1 MKDNR
6 RVDSSIIILS
16 LIFLILI
23 GLAVFILFSMKID
36 DYQEMVNNNRLISVA
51 LIVEDDERPVVTE
64 LFYYHPETRKG
75 ALLNLPEDTGAII
88 KSLNRVDRID
98 AVYDSE
104 NVPEYLKQVAV
115 LTGIDSDFHIVISTD
130 ELVRI
135 VDYLEGVE
143 IFLSN
148 PVDIQTESGFV
159 LLPSGSVTL
168 DGDKALEYLQ
178 YEKDGE
184 SVSDRIRREH
194 ELVMG
199 ILRKIN
205 HMYSPVFAENM
216 MTYLFPGL
224 VTDMDQK
231 SFDSFLSELSSLEVD
246 RMVFQ
251 EVLGTRRRV
260 DNQILLF
267 PHYDGKLLKETVK
280 QMEDSLSDFDV
291 LKDEKLVVSLEI
303 QNGTARNGL
312 AGRTAEIFKSYGYQI
327 SSIKNAD
334 STRYEDTVILD
345 KKGDPAAV
353 QRVAN
358 LIKCTKIHTEVDRNR
373 DETVDI
379 IVILGKDFDGRYVKQ

>member
-1 MKDNR
+1 MKETR
-6 RVDSSIIILS
+6 RIDFSLVLLL

-23 GLAVFILFSMKID
+23 GLGVFVLFSMKID
-36 DYQEMVNNNRLISVA
+36 DYKEMVNDNRLISIA
-51 LIVEDDERPVVTE
+51 LIIEEDERPLVTE
-64 LFYYHPETRKG
+64 LFYYHPQTRKG
-75 ALLNLPEDTGAII
+75 ALLNLPENTGSII
-88 KSLNRVDRID
+88 RSLNRVDRID
-98 AVYDSE
+98 VVYDTDQRS
-104 NVPEYLKQVAV
+104 EYLRQVAT
-115 LTGIDSDFHIVISTD
+115 LTGIESDFHLVLST
-130 ELVRI
+130 EQLRRL

-148 PVDIQTESGFV
+148 PVDLETPSGRI

-168 DGDKALEYLQ
+168 DGDKALEYLGYQ
-178 YEKDGE
+178 VEGE

-194 ELVMG
+194 ELVLG

-205 HMYSPVFAENM
+205 QLYSPAFADNL
-216 MTYLFPGL
+216 MTYLYPDFK
-224 VTDMDQK
+224 TDMDEK
-231 SFDSFLSELSSLEVD
+231 SFLSFLSELSSLEVD

-260 DNQILLF
+260 DDQILLF

-291 LKDEKLVVSLEI
+291 LKDEQLVVSLEI
-303 QNGTARNGL
+303 QNGTNRSGL

-327 SSIKNAD
+327 ASVKNAD
-334 STRYEDTVILD
+334 SNKYESTVILD

-358 LIKCTKIHTEVDRNR
+358 LIKCTRIHTEVDRNR

-379 IVILGKDFDGRYVKQ
+379 IVILGKDFDGRYVK

>member
-6 RVDSSIIILS
+6 RIDPSLVILS
-16 LIFLILI
+16 LIFLILV
-23 GLAVFILFSMKID
+23 GLGTYILFSMKID
-36 DYQEMVNNNRLISVA
+36 DYREMVNDNKLISIA
-51 LIVEDDERPVVTE
+51 LIIEDEGMPVVTE

-88 KSLNRVDRID
+88 KSLNRVDRVD
-98 AVYDSE
+98 VVYQAQEPSD
-104 NVPEYLKQVAV
+104 YLEQVAA
-115 LTGIDSDFHIVISTD
+115 LTGIDSDFYVIISAGT
-130 ELVRI
+130 LVHL
-135 VDYLEGVE
+135 VDFLEGVE

-148 PVDIQTESGFV
+148 PVDIQEEGKLI

-168 DGDKALEYLQ
+168 DGDKALDYLK
-178 YEKDGE
+178 YEQEGE
-184 SVSDRIRREH
+184 SVGDRIRREH

-199 ILRKIN
+199 ILRKTN
-205 HMYSPVFAENM
+205 QLYSPVMAENLM
-216 MTYLFPGL
+216 MYLLPGIR
-224 VTDMDQK
+224 TDMDQK
-231 SFDSFLSELSSLEVD
+231 SFGSFLSELSSLEVD

-251 EVLGTRRRV
+251 EVLGTRRKV

-280 QMEDSLSDFDV
+280 QMEDSLSDFDI
-291 LKDEKLVVSLEI
+291 LKDEKLIVSLEI
-303 QNGTARNGL
+303 QNGTTRNGL

-334 STRYEDTVILD
+334 STKYENTVILD
-345 KKGDPAAV
+345 KKGDPSSV

-379 IVILGKDFDGRYVKQ
+379 IVILGKDFDGRYVK

>member
-1 MKDNR
+1 MKENR
-6 RVDSSIIILS
+6 RIDLS
-16 LIFLILI
+16 LVLLLLIFLILI
-23 GLAVFILFSMKID
+23 GLGIFVLFSMKID
-36 DYQEMVNNNRLISVA
+36 DYKEMVNDNRLISIA
-51 LIVEDDERPVVTE
+51 LIIEEDERPLVTE
-64 LFYYHPETRKG
+64 LFYYHPQTRKG
-75 ALLNLPEDTGAII
+75 ALLNLPENTGSII

-98 AVYDSE
+98 VVYDSAE
-104 NVPEYLKQVAV
+104 RNEYLRQVAF
-115 LTGIDSDFHIVISTD
+115 LTGIESDFHLVLSTQQ
-130 ELVRI
+130 LRRL

-148 PVDIQTESGFV
+148 PVDLERESDRIM
-159 LLPSGSVTL
+159 LPSGSVTL
-168 DGDKALEYLQ
+168 DGDKALEYLEYQ
-178 YEKDGE
+178 VEGE

-194 ELVMG
+194 ELVLG

-205 HMYSPVFAENM
+205 QLYSPAFAGNL
-216 MTYLFPGL
+216 MTFLYPDFK
-224 VTDMDQK
+224 TDMDEN
-231 SFDSFLSELSSLEVD
+231 SFLSFLSELSSLEVD

-291 LKDEKLVVSLEI
+291 LKDEQLVVSLEI
-303 QNGTARNGL
+303 QNGTNRSGL

-327 SSIKNAD
+327 ASVKNAD
-334 STRYEDTVILD
+334 SNKYESTVILD

-358 LIKCTKIHTEVDRNR
+358 LIKCTRIHTEVDRNR

-379 IVILGKDFDGRYVKQ
+379 IVILGKDFDGRYVK

>member
-1 MKDNR
+1 MKENR
-6 RVDSSIIILS
+6 RFDLSLIIL
-16 LIFLILI
+16 LMIFLILI
-23 GLAVFILFSMKID
+23 GLGIFILFSMKID
-36 DYQEMVNNNRLISVA
+36 DYKEMVNDNRIISVA
-51 LIVEDDERPVVTE
+51 LIIEEDEKPLVTE

-75 ALLNLPEDTGAII
+75 ALLNLPENTGAII

-98 AVYDSE
+98 VVYNAADRSD
-104 NVPEYLKQVAV
+104 YLRQVAV
-115 LTGIDSDFHIVISTD
+115 LTGIESDFHLVVST
-130 ELVRI
+130 EQLIRL

-148 PVDIQTESGFV
+148 PVDLDAGTERV

-168 DGDKALEYLQ
+168 DGDKALEYLRYQ
-178 YEKDGE
+178 IEGE

-199 ILRKIN
+199 LLRKIN
-205 HMYSPVFAENM
+205 QLYSPVFAENL
-216 MTYLFPGL
+216 MTYLYPYFK
-224 VTDMDQK
+224 TDMDDK
-231 SFDSFLSELSSLEVD
+231 SFLSFLSELSSMEVD

-291 LKDEKLVVSLEI
+291 LRDDQLIVSLEI
-303 QNGTARNGL
+303 QNGTNRSGL

-327 SSIKNAD
+327 ASIKNAD
-334 STRYEDTVILD
+334 SNRYEYTVILD

-358 LIKCTKIHTEVDRNR
+358 LIKCTRIHTEVDRNR

-379 IVILGKDFDGRYVKQ
+379 IVILGKDFDGRYVK

>member
-1 MKDNR
+1 MKENR
-6 RVDSSIIILS
+6 RIDSSIIILS

-23 GLAVFILFSMKID
+23 ALAVFILFSMKID
-36 DYQEMVNNNRLISVA
+36 DYKEMVNNNKLISVA
-51 LIVEDDERPVVTE
+51 FIIEDKEAPVVTE

-75 ALLNLPEDTGAII
+75 ALLNLPEDTGSII
-88 KSLNRVDRID
+88 QSLNRVDRID
-98 AVYDSE
+98 VVYDAH
-104 NVPEYLKQVAV
+104 NIPEYLKQVSL
-115 LTGIDSDFHIVISTD
+115 LTGINSDFHIVVSAD

-148 PVDIQTESGFV
+148 PVVVQNDDELV

-184 SVSDRIRREH
+184 STSDKIRREH
-194 ELVMG
+194 ELIMG
-199 ILRKIN
+199 ILRKVN
-205 HMYSPVFAENM
+205 QMYSPVFADNL
-216 MTYLFPGL
+216 MTYIFPEL

-280 QMEDSLSDFDV
+280 QMEDSLSDFDI
-291 LKDEKLVVSLEI
+291 LKDEKLVVSIEI
-303 QNGTARNGL
+303 QNGTTRNGL

-334 STRYEDTVILD
+334 NTKYEDTVILD
-345 KKGDPAAV
+345 KKGDPASV

-358 LIKCTKIHTEVDRNR
+358 LIKCTKIHTEIDRNR

>member
-6 RVDSSIIILS
+6 RIDPSLIILS
-16 LIFLILI
+16 LIFLILV
-23 GLAVFILFSMKID
+23 GLGTYILFSMKID
-36 DYQEMVNNNRLISVA
+36 DYREMVNDNKLISIA
-51 LIVEDDERPVVTE
+51 LIIEDEGMPVVTE

-88 KSLNRVDRID
+88 KSLNRVDRVD
-98 AVYDSE
+98 AVYRDEEPSD
-104 NVPEYLKQVAV
+104 YLEQVAA
-115 LTGIDSDFHIVISTD
+115 LTGIDSDFYVIISAETMVH
-130 ELVRI
+130 LV
-135 VDYLEGVE
+135 DFLEGVE

-148 PVDIQTESGFV
+148 PVDIQEEGELT

-168 DGDKALEYLQ
+168 DGDKALDYLK
-178 YEKDGE
+178 YEMEGE
-184 SVSDRIRREH
+184 SVGDRIRREH

-199 ILRKIN
+199 ILRKTN
-205 HMYSPVFAENM
+205 QLYSPVMAENM
-216 MTYLFPGL
+216 MAYILPGIR
-224 VTDMDQK
+224 TDMDQK
-231 SFDSFLSELSSLEVD
+231 SFGSFLSELSSLEVD

-291 LKDEKLVVSLEI
+291 LKDDKLIVSLEI
-303 QNGTARNGL
+303 QNGTTRNGL

-327 SSIKNAD
+327 SSVKNAD
-334 STRYEDTVILD
+334 STRYENTVILD
-345 KKGDPAAV
+345 KKGDPSSV

-379 IVILGKDFDGRYVKQ
+379 IVILGKDFDGRYVK

>member
-6 RVDSSIIILS
+6 RIDPSLIILS
-16 LIFLILI
+16 LIFLILV
-23 GLAVFILFSMKID
+23 GLGTYILFSMKID
-36 DYQEMVNNNRLISVA
+36 DYREMVNDNKLISIA
-51 LIVEDDERPVVTE
+51 LIIEDEGMPVVTE

-88 KSLNRVDRID
+88 KSLNRVDRVD
-98 AVYDSE
+98 AVYKAEDPSD
-104 NVPEYLKQVAV
+104 YLEQVAA
-115 LTGIDSDFHIVISTD
+115 LTGIDSDFHVIISAETMVH
-130 ELVRI
+130 LV
-135 VDYLEGVE
+135 DFLEGVE

-148 PVDIQTESGFV
+148 PVDIQKEGELT
-159 LLPSGSVTL
+159 LLPSGSVNL
-168 DGDKALEYLQ
+168 DGDKALDYLK
-178 YEKDGE
+178 YEMEGE
-184 SVSDRIRREH
+184 SVGDRIRREH

-199 ILRKIN
+199 ILRKTN
-205 HMYSPVFAENM
+205 QLYSPVMAENM
-216 MTYLFPGL
+216 MVYLLPGIR
-224 VTDMDQK
+224 TDMDQK
-231 SFDSFLSELSSLEVD
+231 SFGSFLSELSSLEVD

-251 EVLGTRRRV
+251 EVLGTRRKV

-291 LKDEKLVVSLEI
+291 LKDDKLIVSLEI
-303 QNGTARNGL
+303 QNGTTRNGL

-334 STRYEDTVILD
+334 STRYENTVILD
-345 KKGDPAAV
+345 KKGDPSAV

-379 IVILGKDFDGRYVKQ
+379 IVILGKDFDGRYVK